1 MREGG
6 CGGEREFG
14 SVQAYDEK
22 RDEEGT
28 DGNMLGKRRR
38 LCEYVI
44 SRLFQQ
50 DDHRSDENVQIPR
63 PSSDPTVTSC
73 Q

>member
-38 LCEYVI
+38 LCEYGV
-44 SRLFQQ
+44 SRLIQQ
-50 DDHRSDENVQIPR
+50 G
-63 PSSDPTVTSC
+63 
-73 Q
+73 